1 MKQIMAGMRMTALI
15 VIDLMSVIVIL
26 ALFAVPV
33 WRIK

>member
-1 MKQIMAGMRMTALI
+1 MTALI

-33 WRIK
+33 WRIKQPEMPA